1 MDVTSFPLR
10 KPSGNSRVCELENG
24 PLIDDVRQP
33 IRKFGDFPVRY
44 GSYMQLCSIAR
55 GILFGSGLA
64 KIAWPWLFPRQNL
77 SCRID
82 VPIGHQFAVRRFK
95 IHRSS
100 RLGNTPEN
108 FQEICRK
115 KAAGTA
121 LSWDET

>member
-44 GSYMQLCSIAR
+44 GSYVKLPEGSR
-55 GILFGSGLA
+55 GGLA
-64 KIAWPWLFPRQNL
+64 KIAWPWLFPWQNL
-77 SCRID
+77 SCWI
-82 VPIGHQFAVRRFK
+82 PITWIPNRPPDRFK

-100 RLGNTPEN
+100 RLGNTPDN

-121 LSWDET
+121 LLGET